1 MTKYNNYFASELEKH
16 AIAITQYQHPNTIQ
30 LGDVNDV
37 DFSDNKFNS
46 VDLILAGSPCTSF
59 SVAGKRDGFKA
70 ESGQLFFRFVDA
82 LKTLK
87 PKYFLLEN
95 VKMTKENQDIMVNAI
110 KDAIGY
116 KQSINVSVHIVNSKI
131 KSAQNRVRM
140 YITNI
145 PFEPSKLTDEGI
157 VLADILEEDGVSNP
171 MMTNKDGKSHCLTAR
186 YNGAVWWNSIE
197 RKQRTMVQ
205 IGETAEIKGFDIL
218 KRVYSPSGKSPTLTT
233 MQGGHREPKVATY
246 DPKGGRI
253 INRRLD
259 ANGVRKDYQLEIPF
273 TEKIEVRD
281 DNKTNCLTTIQKD
294 NIVVDDDGLRWR
306 KLLPTE
312 CESLQTLPRGYT
324 SWGSYKLGDTWIHRK
339 PVAKSNRYKA
349 IGNGWTVA
357 IINEIFKGID
367 GDLRDV
373 LSLFD
378 GISCGQQALK
388 TTERS

>member
-171 MMTNKDGKSHCLTAR
+171 MMTNKDGKSHCL
-186 YNGAVWWNSIE
+186 NGAVWWNSIE